1 MAFLYDTLIQEFGKR
16 AIAQVTVPDHIT
28 DNLRSEYGQRPYQLV
43 GPSLKYHPFR
53 SNSKKLPF
61 RPYILFC
68 LFIYIGILSCSP
80 SAPKEDKLGLKPL
93 PLSYAQ
99 GFKIFQG
106 EGFKILEVTQAYPG
120 EHEPLRYLV
129 IEKEGLALD
138 QTNYD
143 GVVSLPVEDLVL
155 TSTTQVPHLDLLGI
169 SSKMIGFPNTDLIS
183 SESMRK
189 QIDQGKVTDLG
200 KGPMANIEMMVDL
213 DPGLVVLST
222 LGENLEQ
229 WSILEKAGIPLILNG
244 EYTEQDPLGR
254 AEWIKFTGASTG
266 KYSESLAVFEEI
278 ENAYLSLKNKTSAI
292 PNDKKP
298 RVVSGIMYKDIW
310 YAPAAEN
317 WSSLFFK
324 DAGAD
329 YVFKNEQ
336 GTGSLQLNY
345 EYVLEKAL
353 QADIWIG
360 AADFE
365 NLAAMKKTDDRYS
378 NFRAFQ
384 QGEVYTYTQ
393 KRGATGG
400 FEYFELGYMRPDIIL
415 KDLIKI
421 FHPEQLPEYEPYFY
435 KKLK

>member
-1 MAFLYDTLIQEFGKR
+1 M
-16 AIAQVTVPDHIT
+16 
-28 DNLRSEYGQRPYQLV
+28 
-43 GPSLKYHPFR
+43 PFR
-53 SNSKKLPF
+53 SQ
-61 RPYILFC
+61 ILLC

-80 SAPKEDKLGLKPL
+80 SAQKEDTLGLKPL

-120 EHEPLRYLV
+120 QHDPFRYLIVEEEELLGLDEASYDAV
-129 IEKEGLALD
+129 IF
-138 QTNYD
+138 
-143 GVVSLPVEDLVL
+143 LPVEDLVL

-169 SSKMIGFPNTDLIS
+169 SSKMSGFPNTDLIS
-183 SESMRK
+183 SETMRK
-189 QIDQGKVTDLG
+189 LIDQGKVTDLG
-200 KGPMANIEMMVDL
+200 RGPTANTERMVDL
-213 DPGLVVLST
+213 DPDLVVLST

-229 WSILEKAGIPLILNG
+229 WAILKKAGIPLILNG

-254 AEWIKFTGASTG
+254 AEWIKFTGALTG
-266 KYSESLAVFEEI
+266 KYRESVAVFEEI
-278 ENAYLSLKNKTSAI
+278 ESAYLSLKSLSSRIA
-292 PNDKKP
+292 DDQKP
-298 RVVSGIMYKDIW
+298 SVLSGIMYKDIW

-317 WSSLFFK
+317 WGALFFK

-329 YVFKNEQ
+329 YIFKKES

-345 EYVLEKAL
+345 EYVLEQAMD
-353 QADIWIG
+353 ADIWIG

-365 NLAAMKKTDDRYS
+365 DLAAMKQADHRYA

-384 QGEVYTYTQ
+384 QGDVYTYTQ

-400 FEYFELGYMRPDIIL
+400 LEYFELGYMRPDIIL

-435 KKLK
+435 EKLK

>member
-1 MAFLYDTLIQEFGKR
+1 M
-16 AIAQVTVPDHIT
+16 
-28 DNLRSEYGQRPYQLV
+28 S
-43 GPSLKYHPFR
+43 
-53 SNSKKLPF
+53 F
-61 RPYILFC
+61 RPPILIC

-80 SAPKEDKLGLKPL
+80 SAQKEDKLGLKPL

-120 EHEPLRYLV
+120 EHDPFRYLLV
-129 IEKEGLALD
+129 EEEGLELD
-138 QTNYD
+138 HTNYD
-143 GVVSLPVEDLVL
+143 AVISLPVAEIVL

-169 SSKMIGFPNTDLIS
+169 SSKMTGFPNTDLIS
-183 SESMRK
+183 SETMRK
-189 QIDQGKVTDLG
+189 HIGQGKVTDLG
-200 KGPMANIEMMVDL
+200 KGPTANIEMMVDL
-213 DPGLVVLST
+213 DPDLAVLST
-222 LGENLEQ
+222 LGDNLEQ
-229 WSILEKAGIPLILNG
+229 WAILEKAGIPLILNG

-254 AEWIKFTGASTG
+254 AEWIKFTGALTG
-266 KYSESLAVFEEI
+266 KYEESLTVFEEI
-278 ENAYLSLKNKTSAI
+278 EKDYLSLKEQIARIHEKNKPT
-292 PNDKKP
+292 
-298 RVVSGIMYKDIW
+298 VVSGIMYKDIW
-310 YAPAAEN
+310 YAPAGEN
-317 WSSLFFK
+317 WGALFFK

-329 YVFKNEQ
+329 YIFKNQQ

-353 QADIWIG
+353 EADIWLG

-365 NLAAMKKTDDRYS
+365 DLEAMKKADHRYG
-378 NFRAFQ
+378 NFKAFQ

-393 KRGATGG
+393 KRGTTGG

-435 KKLK
+435 KKLD